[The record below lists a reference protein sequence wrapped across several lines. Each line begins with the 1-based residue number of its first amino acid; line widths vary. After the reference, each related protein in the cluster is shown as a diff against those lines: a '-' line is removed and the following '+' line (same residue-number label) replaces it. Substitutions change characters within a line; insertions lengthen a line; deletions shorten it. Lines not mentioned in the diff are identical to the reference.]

1 MECNSDEGHYDISG
15 NFINIYSK
23 YDCKDDCDCDCKDKC
38 NCKGDRGDRGPR
50 GDMGSKGE
58 RGDCGPRGDR
68 GCCGAQGDIGPQG
81 AQGAQGPQGA
91 QGAQGPQGAQG
102 EQGDTGAQGAQGDM
116 GPQGAQGDMGPQGP
130 QGDMG
135 PQGPQGDTGAQ
146 GAQGD
151 TGAQGDM
158 GPQGAQGDMGP
169 QGAQGPQG
177 DMGPQGPPGENVSP
191 IFIHCTKITEQLM
204 VAEDNV
210 IFDIHYA
217 KKGDCDLSS
226 TLPTSDLLVWSTG
239 YYHLYFNVYHI
250 QPCQFSIFKN
260 NVIVDGGIVGS
271 PTGSSQNSVTVII
284 QINPEDILYYP
295 TPLSLST
302 GLACLLQFRNHT
314 SFADTVLLN
323 GQSGSG
329 SATPQITAVVVLHK
343 LSEL

>member
-1 MECNSDEGHYDISG
+1 MSRNNIDHNSLNWEHKPMECNSDEGHYDISG

-102 EQGDTGAQGAQGDM
+102 EQGDTGAQ
-116 GPQGAQGDMGPQGP
+116 
-130 QGDMG
+130 
-135 PQGPQGDTGAQ
+135 
-146 GAQGD
+146 
-151 TGAQGDM
+151 GAQGDM